1 MRPLFRRFVFACLTL
16 SFFSLA
22 AQDSFTLEDI
32 FIKNKFSPQS
42 FTQLNF
48 INSENYTTQENFS
61 ATQTS
66 KIWMKS
72 IWNDE
77 KKMIFDSQE
86 LKDRFGIKSA
96 IVDGFQWI
104 EDGVFWVNLQTESI
118 YRRSK
123 KSQVYLVNQHSAQ
136 ITQVA
141 EGQKIMNATLSPDLN
156 KIAYVLNNN
165 IFILH
170 VLSGKVEQVTFDGKK
185 NHIINGWTDWCY
197 EEEFSIVNTLR
208 WSDNSEYLAYLKFDE
223 SQVKEFQLELYKND
237 YPEYYR
243 YKYPRAGEE
252 VSKVSAW
259 VYKSK
264 KDHRKIPVEADY
276 IPLLKWKDAQ
286 TLSLLTLNRLQNE
299 MKVINYDFK
308 NKSTHV
314 WYQEEDK
321 RYVDVP
327 QLFSILSGGILAISS
342 EKSGYNH
349 LYFIDAQGK
358 ETQVTKGSF
367 EIKDVLRVDLKDSV
381 IVFSSYLPSPER
393 ESILKWDMKTEQLTY
408 LSDTTGV
415 TSVLMLGN
423 GAYVETF
430 SNQYVRNKITVKSL
444 YSDQALVLLNDT
456 RAEDA
461 DLIKKEFFWLPV
473 DDYVLRAWKMLPPN
487 FDTTKKYP
495 VLYFVYGGPGTQ
507 TVKENW
513 GRGQQHWLKYMAYQG
528 FIVVS
533 VENRGTYGRGA
544 DFKKMTYG
552 KLGQLEVEDQLKSIQ
567 YFNQM
572 PYIDSNKVF
581 MFGWSYGGFM
591 TLMSMVQDADLVKG
605 GISVAPVTDWR
616 YYDAIYT
623 ERFMRTPVGN
633 ERGYQKASI
642 VSNAEKLTGELLL
655 IHGTADDNVHFQ
667 NTLEL
672 TKKLVQHNKK
682 FQMLTYPNANHGIGG
697 AKTQLHLYTTITD
710 FIFQKLKEID
720 DPKSLEN
727 LEKNMEDK
735 GMTEANH
742 H

>member
-1 MRPLFRRFVFACLTL
+1 MRSLFRTLVFGWLSF
-16 SFFSLA
+16 SFFSLS
-22 AQDSFTLEDI
+22 AQDSLSLDDI

-48 INSENYTTQENFS
+48 INSENYTTQENLS
-61 ATQTS
+61 SSQTS

-72 IWNDE
+72 ILNDQKE
-77 KKMIFDSQE
+77 LIFDSQE
-86 LKDRFGIKSA
+86 LKDRFGLKSA

-118 YRRSK
+118 YRRSR
-123 KSQVYLVNQHSAQ
+123 KSQVYLVNQAASQ
-136 ITQVA
+136 IIQVA
-141 EGQKIMNATLSPDLN
+141 GGQKIMNATLSPDLK
-156 KIAYVLNNN
+156 KIAYVLDNN

-170 VLSGKVEQVTFDGKK
+170 VQTSKVEQVTFDGKK
-185 NHIINGWTDWCY
+185 NHIINGLTDWCY

-223 SQVKEFQLELYKND
+223 SEVKEFQIELYNND
-237 YPEYYR
+237 YPEHYQ
-243 YKYPRAGEE
+243 YKYPRAGED

-259 VYKSK
+259 VYKNK
-264 KDHRKIPVEADY
+264 KNHRQIPVEADY

-299 MKVINYDFK
+299 LKVINYDFK
-308 NKSTHV
+308 NKFTGV

-349 LYFIDAQGK
+349 LYLIDENDN
-358 ETQVTKGSF
+358 ETQVTKGQF

-381 IVFSSYLPSPER
+381 IVFSSYLPTPEH

-415 TSVLMLGN
+415 TEVRMIGN
-423 GAYVETF
+423 GSYVESF
-430 SNQYVRNKITVKSL
+430 SNQYVRNKITVKSVN
-444 YSDQALVLLNDT
+444 SDQALVLLNDT
-456 RAEDA
+456 REEDA
-461 DLIKKEFFWLPV
+461 AWIKKEFFWLPI
-473 DDYVLRAWKMLPPN
+473 DDYVLRAWKMLPPD
-487 FDTTKKYP
+487 FDSTKKYP
-495 VLYFVYGGPGTQ
+495 VLFYVYGGPVTQ

-513 GRGQQHWLKYMAYQG
+513 GRNQQHWLKYMAYQG
-528 FIVVS
+528 FVVVS

-567 YFNQM
+567 YFNQL
-572 PYIDSNKVF
+572 PYIDSSKVF

-591 TLMSMVQDADLVKG
+591 TLMSMVQGVDLVQG

-616 YYDAIYT
+616 FYDAIYT

-633 ERGYQKASI
+633 ERGYQKSSI
-642 VSNAEKLTGELLL
+642 LMNAEKLTGDLLL
-655 IHGTADDNVHFQ
+655 IHGTADDNVHYQ
-667 NTLEL
+667 NSLEL
-672 TKKLVQHNKK
+672 SKKLIQHNKQ
-682 FQMLTYPNANHGIGG
+682 FQMLSYPNGHHGIGG
-697 AKTQLHLYTTITD
+697 ALVQLHLYTTITD
-710 FIFQKLKEID
+710 FILKKLKEID
-720 DPKSLEN
+720 QQKSEY
-727 LEKNMEDK
+727 KDV
-735 GMTEANH
+735 TEVNYH
-742 H
+742 